1 MNEEI
6 RKKIY
11 ITGLLFIIIIVIF
24 IIKLFTLQIVS
35 NYKYILR
42 SISNIENK
50 VEIKPLRGEILDRN
64 GIKLVENKPVFN
76 IYFVKQKDTS
86 RRLQEEIFLLSKILD
101 ISYKKFYKKIQNI
114 GMYNEVLLKSNI
126 EFDTLSY
133 ILSNYD
139 KFPDIRWKESYIRHY
154 TYNEAFFHLI
164 GYVGEI
170 NRKELTLLHLKNYEV
185 GDIIGKM
192 GIEKKYDSILRGI
205 KGEKI
210 LKNNAKG
217 QLINEIILKNPIP
230 GKTLKLTID
239 RYLQYAAYQLI
250 KDFRGSVV
258 IQNIKTGEI
267 LALVSSPSVD
277 PNLFSEGLSKE
288 LFLKLLNN
296 PSNPFLFRPISA
308 EYPASSIFKLLMTIA
323 GLKEGVI
330 NLKEKILCK
339 GQLELGDRVFKCT
352 ERHGYENLLDAI
364 RDSCNV
370 YFYNVGLRLG
380 IRNIDKYAKELGFG
394 SKTGIDIPNENSGF
408 VPTPEWKIN
417 KLHEPWYDGDTLNV
431 SIGQGYLLVTV
442 LQINE
447 LTSLIANRGH
457 NFIPHVIKEIID
469 SNTKKTISFVKPE
482 LKTNVFFEPDIWDT
496 LIKGMIAVVNEGTAK
511 IGGVTTAVK
520 IAGKTGTAENFGED
534 HSWFTAFGPVDN
546 PEIAITVMIENGGY
560 GASVAAPIVATL
572 FEIIYGNKSLEKA
585 KRDLEKARY
594 KKYIQLL
601 KEGKIGHHH

>member
-1 MNEEI
+1 MNEEF

-11 ITGLLFIIIIVIF
+11 ITGLFFLIIMFIF
-24 IIKLFTLQIVS
+24 TIKLFSLQIVS

-76 IYFVKQKDTS
+76 IFFLKQKNTS
-86 RRLQEEIFLLSKILD
+86 KRLKEEIFLLSKLLN
-101 ISYKKFYKKIQNI
+101 ISYKKTLKKVLNI

-126 EFDTLSY
+126 EFNTLSY
-133 ILSNYD
+133 ILANYN
-139 KFPDIRWKESYIRHY
+139 KFPDVRWKDSYIRNY
-154 TYNEAFFHLI
+154 LYNEAFFHLI

-170 NRKELTLLHLKNYEV
+170 NKKELTLLHSKKYEV

-192 GIEKKYDSILRGI
+192 GIEKKYDTILRGI

-217 QLINEIILKNPIP
+217 QLINEIILKNPSP

-250 KDFRGSVV
+250 KKYRGSVV
-258 IQNIKTGEI
+258 IQNIKNGEI

-277 PNLFSEGLSKE
+277 PNLFSKGISKK
-288 LFLKLLNN
+288 LFMELLNN

-323 GLKEGVI
+323 GLNENVI

-339 GQLELGDRVFKCT
+339 GQLELGDRIFKCT
-352 ERHGYENLLDAI
+352 EKHGYENLLNAI
-364 RDSCNV
+364 RDSCNI

-380 IRNIDKYAKELGFG
+380 IRNIDKYAKKLGFG
-394 SKTGIDIPNENSGF
+394 QKTGIDIPNENDGF

-442 LQINE
+442 IQINE
-447 LTSLIANRGH
+447 LTALIANRGH
-457 NFIPHVIKEIID
+457 NFIPHVIKQIID
-469 SNTKKTISFVKPE
+469 SNTKIPITTITPQ
-482 LKTNVFFEPDIWDT
+482 LKTNVFFSPSIWDT
-496 LIKGMIAVVNEGTAK
+496 LIKGMIEVVKNGTAK
-511 IGGVTTAVK
+511 IGGVTTTVK

-534 HSWFTAFGPVDN
+534 HSWFTAFGPVEN
-546 PEIAITVMIENGGY
+546 PEIAITVMIENAGY

-572 FEIIYGNKSLEKA
+572 FDIIYGNKSLEKA
-585 KRDLEKARY
+585 IRDLEKARY
-594 KKYIQLL
+594 EKYIKLI
-601 KEGKIGHHH
+601 KEGKIKR